1 MLMPETKRKS
11 RRNLFIVLGLV
22 AVLLVAMVLSTKFLT
37 PEELT
42 AALPKKFDPKQT
54 ASELWTNAQTEVPAN
69 AQPLGEVVPA
79 MQKDLKAAAEQYKA
93 VSPAEGTYAFPVEF
107 DGTVEEASDASLRV
121 SVPGVPEQTAVI
133 IPLGTA
139 INGTAVR
146 DAMGF
151 KFADAPGQ
159 TEFQFVGDE
168 LKKLMQ
174 EQVKS
179 SVSDPA
185 SLNGKKV
192 SGTGVVVV
200 LSPGGTPPPPA
211 KPINVQPVTIEAG
224 A

>member
-1 MLMPETKRKS
+1 MLMPETKKKS
-11 RRNLFIVLGLV
+11 RRNLFITLGVVVVVLI
-22 AVLLVAMVLSTKFLT
+22 AMVFSTKFLT

-42 AALPKKFDPKQT
+42 AALPKQFNPQEA
-54 ASELWTNAQTEVPAN
+54 ASELWTKAQTEIPAN

-79 MQKDLKAAAEQYKA
+79 MQKDLEAAATQYKA

-107 DGTVEEASDASLRV
+107 NGTVEEASEASLRI
-121 SVPGVPEQTAVI
+121 SVPGVPQQTAVI
-133 IPLGTA
+133 IPLTTA
-139 INGTAVR
+139 ISGTAVR
-146 DAMGF
+146 DATGF

-185 SLNGKKV
+185 SLQGKKV
-192 SGTGVVVV
+192 SGSGVVVV
-200 LSPGGTPPPPA
+200 VSPTGSPPPPA
-211 KPINVQPVTIEAG
+211 KPVNVQPVTIEAG

>member
-1 MLMPETKRKS
+1 MLMPETKKKS
-11 RRNLFIVLGLV
+11 RRNLFIGLGLI

-42 AALPKKFDPKQT
+42 ATLPKKFDPAQS
-54 ASELWTNAQTEVPAN
+54 ANELWTKAQTEVPAN
-69 AQPLGEVVPA
+69 AQPLGELVPA
-79 MQKDLKAAAEQYKA
+79 MQKDLKAAATQYKA

-107 DGTVEEASDASLRV
+107 DGTVEEASAASLRV
-121 SVPGVPEQTAVI
+121 SVPGMPAETAVI
-133 IPLGTA
+133 IPLTTA

-174 EQVKS
+174 AQVKS

-185 SLNGKKV
+185 SLQGKKL

-200 LSPGGTPPPPA
+200 LSPSGTPPPPA
-211 KPINVQPVTIEAG
+211 KPVNVQPVTIEAG

>member
-1 MLMPETKRKS
+1 MLMPATKKK

-22 AVLLVAMVLSTKFLT
+22 VVLLVAMVLSTKFLT
-37 PEELT
+37 PEEL
-42 AALPKKFDPKQT
+42 AAVGPKKFDPAQT
-54 ASELWTNAQTEVPAN
+54 ANELWTKAQTEIPAN

-79 MQKDLKAAAEQYKA
+79 MQKDLEAAATEYGA
-93 VSPAEGTYAFPVEF
+93 VSPAEGAYAFPVSF
-107 DGTVEEASDASLRV
+107 DNATVTDASAESLRI
-121 SVPGVPEQTAVI
+121 SVPGVPPQTAVI
-133 IPLGTA
+133 IPLTTA

-159 TEFQFVGDE
+159 TEYQYVGDE

-174 EQVKS
+174 QQVKS
-179 SVSDPA
+179 GVSDPPA
-185 SLNGKKV
+185 LKGKKV

-200 LSPGGTPPPPA
+200 LSPSGAPPPPA
-211 KPINVQPVTIEAG
+211 KPVNVQPVTIEAG

>member
-1 MLMPETKRKS
+1 MLMPTTKKKS
-11 RRNLFIVLGLV
+11 RRNLFIVLGAV
-22 AVLLVAMVLSTKFLT
+22 VVLLVAMVLSTKFLT
-37 PEELT
+37 PEEL
-42 AALPKKFDPKQT
+42 AAVGPKKFDPAQT
-54 ASELWTNAQTEVPAN
+54 ANELWTKAQTEIPAN

-79 MQKDLKAAAEQYKA
+79 MQKDLEAAATEYKA
-93 VSPAEGTYAFPVEF
+93 VSPAEGAYAFPVEF
-107 DGTVEEASDASLRV
+107 SGTVTEASPESLRI
-121 SVPGVPEQTAVI
+121 SVPGVPSQTAVI
-133 IPLGTA
+133 IPLTTA

-159 TEFQFVGDE
+159 TEYQYVGDE

-179 SVSDPA
+179 GVSDPA
-185 SLNGKKV
+185 ALKGKKV

-200 LSPGGTPPPPA
+200 LSPTGAPPPPA
-211 KPINVQPVTIEAG
+211 KPVNVQPVTIEAG

>member
-1 MLMPETKRKS
+1 MLMPETKKKS
-11 RRNLFIVLGLV
+11 RRNLFIALGLI
-22 AVLLVAMVLSTKFLT
+22 AVLLVAMVLNTKFLT

-42 AALPKKFDPKQT
+42 ATLPKKFDPAQS
-54 ASELWTNAQTEVPAN
+54 ANELWTKAQTEVPAN

-79 MQKDLKAAAEQYKA
+79 MQEDLKAAATQYKA
-93 VSPAEGTYAFPVEF
+93 VSPAEGTYAFPVKF

-121 SVPGVPEQTAVI
+121 SIPGVPPETTVI
-133 IPLGTA
+133 IPLTTA

-174 EQVKS
+174 AQVKS

-185 SLNGKKV
+185 ALKGKKV
-192 SGTGVVVV
+192 SGSGVVVV
-200 LSPGGTPPPPA
+200 LSPTGTPPPPA
-211 KPINVQPVTIEAG
+211 KPVNVQPVTIEAG

>member
-1 MLMPETKRKS
+1 MLIPETKKKS
-11 RRNLFIVLGLV
+11 RRNLFIGLGLI

-42 AALPKKFDPKQT
+42 ATLPKKFDPAQS
-54 ASELWTNAQTEVPAN
+54 ANELWTKAQTEVPAN

-79 MQKDLKAAAEQYKA
+79 MQKDLKAAATQYKA
-93 VSPAEGTYAFPVEF
+93 VSPAEGAYAFPVEF
-107 DGTVEEASDASLRV
+107 DGTVEEASAASLRV
-121 SVPGVPEQTAVI
+121 SVPGVPEETAVI
-133 IPLGTA
+133 IPLTTA

-174 EQVKS
+174 AQVKS

-185 SLNGKKV
+185 SLQGKKV

-200 LSPGGTPPPPA
+200 LSPTGTPPPPA
-211 KPINVQPVTIEAG
+211 KPVNVQPVTIEAG

>member
-1 MLMPETKRKS
+1 MLMPTTKKKS

-22 AVLLVAMVLSTKFLT
+22 VVLLVAMVLSTKFLT
-37 PEELT
+37 PEEL
-42 AALPKKFDPKQT
+42 AAVGPKKFDPAQT
-54 ASELWTNAQTEVPAN
+54 ASELWTKAQTEIPAN

-79 MQKDLKAAAEQYKA
+79 MQKDLEAASTKYNA
-93 VSPAEGTYAFPVEF
+93 VSPAEGAYAFPVKF
-107 DGTVEEASDASLRV
+107 DGTVDEASAESLRI
-121 SVPGVPEQTAVI
+121 SVPGVPEQTVVI
-133 IPLGTA
+133 IPLTTA

-159 TEFQFVGDE
+159 TEYQYVGDE

-174 EQVKS
+174 QQVKS
-179 SVSDPA
+179 GVSDPA
-185 SLNGKKV
+185 SLQGKKV
-192 SGTGVVVV
+192 SGSGVVVV
-200 LSPGGTPPPPA
+200 LSPTGAPPPPA

>member
-1 MLMPETKRKS
+1 MLMPETKKKS
-11 RRNLFIVLGLV
+11 RRNLFIGLGLIG
-22 AVLLVAMVLSTKFLT
+22 VLLVAMVLSTKFLT

-42 AALPKKFDPKQT
+42 ATLPKKFDPAQS
-54 ASELWTNAQTEVPAN
+54 ANELWTKAQTEVPAN

-79 MQKDLKAAAEQYKA
+79 MQKDLKAAATQYKA
-93 VSPAEGTYAFPVEF
+93 VSPAEGAYAFPVEF

-121 SVPGVPEQTAVI
+121 LVPGVPQETTVI
-133 IPLGTA
+133 IPLTTA

-146 DAMGF
+146 DVMGF

-174 EQVKS
+174 AQVKS

-185 SLNGKKV
+185 SLQGKKV
-192 SGTGVVVV
+192 SGTGIVVV
-200 LSPGGTPPPPA
+200 LSPTGTPPPPA
-211 KPINVQPVTIEAG
+211 KPVNVQPVTIEAG

>member
-1 MLMPETKRKS
+1 MLMPETKKKS
-11 RRNLFIVLGLV
+11 RRNLFITLGVVVVVLI
-22 AVLLVAMVLSTKFLT
+22 AMVLSTKFLT

-42 AALPKKFDPKQT
+42 AVLPKQFNPQES
-54 ASELWTNAQTEVPAN
+54 ASELWTKAQTEIPAN

-79 MQKDLKAAAEQYKA
+79 MQKDLEAAATQYKA
-93 VSPAEGTYAFPVEF
+93 VSPAEGTYAFPVAF
-107 DGTVEEASDASLRV
+107 DGTVQEASESSLRI
-121 SVPGVPEQTAVI
+121 SVPGVPQQTAVI
-133 IPLGTA
+133 IPLTTA

-174 EQVKS
+174 QQVKS

-185 SLNGKKV
+185 SLQGKKV
-192 SGTGVVVV
+192 SGSGVVVV
-200 LSPGGTPPPPA
+200 VSPTGSPPPPA
-211 KPINVQPVTIEAG
+211 KPVNVQPVTIEAG